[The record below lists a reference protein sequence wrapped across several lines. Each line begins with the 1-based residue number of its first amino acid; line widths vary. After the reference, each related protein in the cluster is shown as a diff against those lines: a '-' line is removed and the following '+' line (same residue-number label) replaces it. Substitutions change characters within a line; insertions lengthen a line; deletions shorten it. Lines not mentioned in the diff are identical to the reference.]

1 MNQILALDYGG
12 TTMKQLNLDDL
23 CPESVEIT
31 YKEKTYILEPLNTER
46 LLEIIPIW
54 NKYGEADEKDLAVQ
68 MKLAAEFIGEVLPEF
83 PSESMGKL
91 TAMQLKAFMDAILST
106 MGLVESD
113 DEEVESNPKKEKS

>member
-1 MNQILALDYGG
+1 
-12 TTMKQLNLDDL
+12 MKQLNLDDL

-54 NKYGEADEKDLAVQ
+54 NKYGEAEEKDLAVQ
-68 MKLAAEFIGEVLPEF
+68 MKFAAEFIGEVLPEF

-113 DEEVESNPKKEKS
+113 DEEVESNPKKKKS